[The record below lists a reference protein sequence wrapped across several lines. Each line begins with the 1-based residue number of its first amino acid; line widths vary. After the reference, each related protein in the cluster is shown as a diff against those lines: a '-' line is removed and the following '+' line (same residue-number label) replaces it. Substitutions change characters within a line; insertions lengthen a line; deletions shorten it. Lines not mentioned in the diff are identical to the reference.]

1 MTLLL
6 LVVVALLHLLVPTVA
21 HTRAATV
28 ATAEVGLEGCG
39 HLAGEMTFQRQRIS

>member
-28 ATAEVGLEGCG
+28 ANAEVGLEGCG
-39 HLAGEMTFQRQRIS
+39 HLGGK